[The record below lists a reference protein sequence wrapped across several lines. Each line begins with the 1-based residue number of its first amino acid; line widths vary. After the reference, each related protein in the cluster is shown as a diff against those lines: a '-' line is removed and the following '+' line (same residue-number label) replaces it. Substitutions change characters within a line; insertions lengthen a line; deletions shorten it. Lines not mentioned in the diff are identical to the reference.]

1 MDWKE
6 RNKTDIIH
14 RQHNSEWR
22 NPRVSTDKSL
32 ELINELGKIIE
43 YKINI

>member
-1 MDWKE
+1 MDWKG

-22 NPRVSTDKSL
+22 NPGVPTDKSL
-32 ELINELGKIIE
+32 ELINKLGKVIE
-43 YKINI
+43 HKINI